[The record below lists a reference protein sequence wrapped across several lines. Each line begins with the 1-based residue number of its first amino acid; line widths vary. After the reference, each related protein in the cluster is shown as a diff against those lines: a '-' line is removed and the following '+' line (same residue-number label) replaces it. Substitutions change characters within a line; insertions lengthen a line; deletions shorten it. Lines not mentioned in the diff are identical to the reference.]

1 MSKAPVEGVEVLEG
15 VWSWIVVGLLSHL
28 SVMSNAAAIWGQITE
43 ATTDDFVLILAMVA
57 VFDLD
62 TDEGLRMP

>member
-1 MSKAPVEGVEVLEG
+1 LELDSC
-15 VWSWIVVGLLSHL
+15 WSAQLHL